1 MALET
6 TPDNNMSVG
15 YAGSNN
21 ALFKLILKTGFL
33 TVITLGI
40 YRFWAKA
47 RVRRYYWSAVQP
59 GGHGFE
65 YLGTGMEKFIG
76 FLIAVVFLALYLGL
90 FQLLLTFASIAFMSE
105 IAINLSFLAVLP
117 LIFYAAY
124 RARRYILART
134 RWRGIRFGAEP
145 AAIGYALRAMGYT
158 VLSIITL
165 GIMFPYQT
173 FKLEKYATDRTWYG
187 DMKLEQGG
195 KWTMLLKVW
204 LIALAI
210 IVLGI
215 VVLGAASVY
224 ASTAAG
230 RTARSDI
237 TLVVMVPVIVAAIF
251 FYLSIIIAFLYYGV
265 ASFRALTSHKTA
277 GQAVKFTSEARL
289 GKVFKIYLVGVL
301 IFIAFFIALGV
312 IVSMFAGGTFM
323 MMNSDGGAALA
334 NALAGSPIALIGI
347 ILSYVV
353 FLLIAGAISHLL
365 FIQPILRH
373 YATTITVS
381 DPHGE
386 IDQVAQRAHDDS
398 VEAEGFADALDVG
411 AAI

>member
-1 MALET
+1 MEIET
-6 TPDNNMSVG
+6 NQQSQMSVA
-15 YAGSNN
+15 YEGSSS

-65 YLGTGMEKFIG
+65 YLGTGLEKFIG

-105 IAINLSFLAVLP
+105 LAINLSFLAALP

-165 GIMFPYQT
+165 GIMVPFQT
-173 FKLEKYATDRTWYG
+173 FRLEKYVTDRTWYG

-195 KWTMLLKVW
+195 TWTMLMKPW
-204 LIALAI
+204 LICYGVVALAGGLI
-210 IVLGI
+210 F
-215 VVLGAASVY
+215 
-224 ASTAAG
+224 
-230 RTARSDI
+230 
-237 TLVVMVPVIVAAIF
+237 LVVYSSASGIPSPGLLIFAILAFYAALIF
-251 FYLSIIIAFLYYGV
+251 GFLYYGV
-265 ASFRALTSHKTA
+265 TSFRILADNKSA
-277 GQAVKFTSEARL
+277 GNAVSFSSEASV
-289 GKVFKIYLVGVL
+289 GKVFSIY
-301 IFIAFFIALGV
+301 ALGV
-312 IVSMFAGGTFM
+312 VIMIGVSVVFFIGV
-323 MMNSDGGAALA
+323 
-334 NALAGSPIALIGI
+334 ALIMGI
-347 ILSYVV
+347 VIGSGFSVNADFAEAIASAFMGDFVAAIVAILFYVVV
-353 FLLIAGAISHLL
+353 FLVFGAISHLV
-365 FIQPILRH
+365 FIQPILSH
-373 YATTITVS
+373 YATTIAIA